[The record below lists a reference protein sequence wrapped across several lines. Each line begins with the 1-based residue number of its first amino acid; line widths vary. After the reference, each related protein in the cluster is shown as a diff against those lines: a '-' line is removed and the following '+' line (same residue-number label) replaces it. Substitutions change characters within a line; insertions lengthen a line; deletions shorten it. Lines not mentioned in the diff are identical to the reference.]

1 MSSLKNHIRDKISK
15 NPKFLADV
23 LNKLV
28 NCTFLNT
35 SSIPFWNGEQA
46 KEIVDFTTEKYAR
59 FLGEFTANE
68 MKFVTPIS
76 LALGCE
82 VVSLKRHVLLDMGF
96 SKKVDGKFIDLD
108 KPFLTDG
115 ETEIDLDNL
124 AFSDITA
131 KFYIEVR
138 HNKAIHSFDLFELIP
153 TELHSIFLSALIDE
167 FSIESLINTAQQAF
181 NEWDVFSLFLIN
193 NN

>member
-1 MSSLKNHIRDKISK
+1 
-15 NPKFLADV
+15 
-23 LNKLV
+23 
-28 NCTFLNT
+28 
-35 SSIPFWNGEQA
+35 
-46 KEIVDFTTEKYAR
+46 
-59 FLGEFTANE
+59 

-76 LALGCE
+76 LVLGCE

-131 KFYIEVR
+131 KFYLNR
-138 HNKAIHSFDLFELIP
+138 A
-153 TELHSIFLSALIDE
+153 
-167 FSIESLINTAQQAF
+167 
-181 NEWDVFSLFLIN
+181 
-193 NN
+193 

>member
-1 MSSLKNHIRDKISK
+1 MSSLKNHLRNKISK
-15 NPKFLADV
+15 NPTFLADV

-35 SSIPFWNGEQA
+35 SSIPCWNGEQA

-181 NEWDVFSLFLIN
+181 NEWDAFSLFLIN

>member
-1 MSSLKNHIRDKISK
+1 MSSLKNHLRNKISK

-23 LNKLV
+23 LNELV

-59 FLGEFTANE
+59 FLAEFTANE

-76 LALGCE
+76 LVLGCE

-181 NEWDVFSLFLIN
+181 NEWDAFSLFLIN